1 MPVMAATRHD
11 VTYRQLCKREFQE
24 IYMNKKAGLFIDC
37 DITRRNITDIRKT
50 DRASVT
56 SFKA

>member
-1 MPVMAATRHD
+1 MPVMVTTRND

-24 IYMNKKAGLFIDC
+24 IYMNKKDGLYIDC
-37 DITRRNITDIRKT
+37 DITRRNITDIWKT

>member
-1 MPVMAATRHD
+1 MTVMVATRHD
-11 VTYRQLCKREFQE
+11 VIYRQLCNREFQE
-24 IYMNKKAGLFIDC
+24 IYTNKKAGHFIDC
-37 DITRRNITDIRKT
+37 DITRRNITDIWKT